1 MPTSR
6 PPTTP
11 RRSAPYHFGP
21 EDPRLPALRAEV
33 ADRLRPVRGA
43 MPTDAFERLVREV
56 VAYRLRWAP

>member
-1 MPTSR
+1 
-6 PPTTP
+6 
-11 RRSAPYHFGP
+11 
-21 EDPRLPALRAEV
+21 V